1 MVHRYLQKILA
12 RAPFSKATSLISF
25 TYQARHSF
33 VTDNMPLASYQLSPT
48 VDLLLTLLSVT
59 NPHDQLSAVSSFSK

>member
-1 MVHRYLQKILA
+1 MVQVLA
-12 RAPFSKATSLISF
+12 KDPSACAIFKGHVSSF

-33 VTDNMPLASYQLSPT
+33 VTDNMPLASYQLPPT

-59 NPHDQLSAVSSFSK
+59 NPHDQLSAPSANDD